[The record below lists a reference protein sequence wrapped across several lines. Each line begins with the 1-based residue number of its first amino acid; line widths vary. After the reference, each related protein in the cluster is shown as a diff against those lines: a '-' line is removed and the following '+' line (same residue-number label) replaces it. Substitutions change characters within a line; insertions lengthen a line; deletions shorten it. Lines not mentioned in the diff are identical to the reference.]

1 MNIRL
6 ILSGLVALAAVCAIP
21 ETTCGQTGRI
31 FISNG
36 QFGKATIQ
44 EYSTDGAVLHRP
56 LISGLAQFQPSGIAV
71 SGQDLFVTDTSS
83 LNTIGK
89 YTTSGAT
96 VNPALISGLN
106 SPVRIAVSGEFLYV
120 TNLFGGVGTI
130 GKYTTS
136 GATVNAALVSGLDS
150 PQGIAVSGDKLF
162 VTNAYGGTVGKYT
175 TSGVPV
181 NPALIDG
188 LNFPVGI
195 DVLGDS
201 LFVVN
206 VGNGTIGKYTT
217 SGVPVNP
224 SLVSGL
230 RPWGGI
236 AVVSA
241 PVPDASSTWTL
252 LLLGLTAT
260 FGLKPLLLR
269 PA

>member
-1 MNIRL
+1 MVHKASRCLAISCLSPTPAIGKRL
-6 ILSGLVALAAVCAIP
+6 LACKRQGESRGSLFDVCA
-21 ETTCGQTGRI
+21 EMNGEYGAENWRRDRI
-31 FISNG
+31 RIWDRRAWN
-36 QFGKATIQ
+36 
-44 EYSTDGAVLHRP
+44 RP
-56 LISGLAQFQPSGIAV
+56 
-71 SGQDLFVTDTSS
+71 
-83 LNTIGK
+83 K
-89 YTTSGAT
+89 
-96 VNPALISGLN
+96 
-106 SPVRIAVSGEFLYV
+106 PVDI
-120 TNLFGGVGTI
+120 
-130 GKYTTS
+130 
-136 GATVNAALVSGLDS
+136 
-150 PQGIAVSGDKLF
+150 
-162 VTNAYGGTVGKYT
+162 TNAYGGMVGEYT

>member
-6 ILSGLVALAAVCAIP
+6 ILSGLVASAAVCAIP

-56 LISGLAQFQPSGIAV
+56 LISGLAQFQPSSIAV

-120 TNLFGGVGTI
+120 TSLFGGVGTI

-162 VTNAYGGTVGKYT
+162 VTSSGDATEGNGTISEYT
-175 TSGVPV
+175 TSGATV
-181 NPALIDG
+181 NAA
-188 LNFPVGI
+188 
-195 DVLGDS
+195 
-201 LFVVN
+201 
-206 VGNGTIGKYTT
+206 
-217 SGVPVNP
+217 
-224 SLVSGL
+224 LVSGL
-230 RPWGGI
+230 VHFR
-236 AVVSA
+236 
-241 PVPDASSTWTL
+241 
-252 LLLGLTAT
+252 
-260 FGLKPLLLR
+260 R
-269 PA
+269 

>member
-1 MNIRL
+1 M
-6 ILSGLVALAAVCAIP
+6 SGLDFPV
-21 ETTCGQTGRI
+21 
-31 FISNG
+31 
-36 QFGKATIQ
+36 
-44 EYSTDGAVLHRP
+44 D
-56 LISGLAQFQPSGIAV
+56 IAV
-71 SGQDLFVTDTSS
+71 SEG
-83 LNTIGK
+83 N
-89 YTTSGAT
+89 
-96 VNPALISGLN
+96 
-106 SPVRIAVSGEFLYV
+106 
-120 TNLFGGVGTI
+120 
-130 GKYTTS
+130 
-136 GATVNAALVSGLDS
+136 
-150 PQGIAVSGDKLF
+150 LF